1 MNFLPIHWLFGWL
14 FAQYLF
20 AFFKS
25 LLLNYFLKRSSL
37 YIVESFSL
45 QISNQQPMN
54 ISVTGKKVK
63 FIWIHN
69 HTIILNPQGK
79 PIFFNCINFYNLYT
93 YIYIYIYTY
102 IYLQTINILIKI
114 FQLLPLLNEGGFAP
128 TNKFHINCQF
138 CFPMTQIIFQVFS
151 RDFVNSISMT
161 FFGRRVMLQTVKCPW
176 SICY

>member
-14 FAQYLF
+14 FAQSLF

-93 YIYIYIYTY
+93 YIYI
-102 IYLQTINILIKI
+102 QTINILIKI
-114 FQLLPLLNEGGFAP
+114 FQLLLLSNEDAFAP
-128 TNKFHINCQF
+128 TNKFHINCLF

-151 RDFVNSISMT
+151 RDFVNSISMK
-161 FFGRRVMLQTVKCPW
+161 FFGRRGMLQTVKCSW
-176 SICY
+176 

>member
-20 AFFKS
+20 VFFKS

-63 FIWIHN
+63 SIWIHN

-93 YIYIYIYTY
+93 YIYIYIYIHILTNNQY
-102 IYLQTINILIKI
+102 FNKNISAAALIKWRCI
-114 FQLLPLLNEGGFAP
+114 CA
-128 TNKFHINCQF
+128 NK
-138 CFPMTQIIFQVFS
+138 
-151 RDFVNSISMT
+151 
-161 FFGRRVMLQTVKCPW
+161 
-176 SICY
+176 

>member
-14 FAQYLF
+14 FAQSHF
-20 AFFKS
+20 TFFKS

-37 YIVESFSL
+37 DIVESFSL

-79 PIFFNCINFYNLYT
+79 PIFFNCINFCNLYT
-93 YIYIYIYTY
+93 YIYIYIYIYRY
-102 IYLQTINILIKI
+102 IYIQTINILIKI
-114 FQLLPLLNEGGFAP
+114 FQLLALSNEGAFAP
-128 TNKFHINCQF
+128 TNKFHINCLF
-138 CFPMTQIIFQVFS
+138 CFQW
-151 RDFVNSISMT
+151 
-161 FFGRRVMLQTVKCPW
+161 RR
-176 SICY
+176 